1 MKPPGPRT
9 FLGWTTQ
16 RLLCCR
22 PAYPANPSVSTSI
35 VKHGSGSF
43 CYKNSI
49 QTDTFGFKK
58 KKNKTKL
65 GQCKH
70 GGVVG
75 SDGSYGSSIFSF
87 LRTLHTVIHKSESVS
102 RLVVVPLLATPWTVA
117 HQAPLSMEFSRQEY
131 WSGLPF
137 PSPGNPPNQ
146 GIKLVVSCS
155 SRWILYH

>member
-1 MKPPGPRT
+1 VKPPGPRT

-22 PAYPANPSVSTSI
+22 PAYPANSSVSTSI

-43 CYKNSI
+43 CYKKSI
-49 QTDTFGFKK
+49 QTDTFGFEKK
-58 KKNKTKL
+58 KKL

-70 GGVVG
+70 GAQVVG
-75 SDGSYGSSIFSF
+75 SDGSYGSSILSF
-87 LRTLHTVIHKSESVS
+87 LRNLHTVVRESESVS
-102 RLVVVPLLATPWTVA
+102 CLVVVPLFATPWTAA

-137 PSPGNPPNQ
+137 PFPRDLPWPRDRTSVREAHSP
-146 GIKLVVSCS
+146 
-155 SRWILYH
+155 